1 MPLAQIQGSFEQG
14 GREFALAVSLDSVGA
29 RTEKKEAPHAFAELY
44 PEYEHPIHKWTMI
57 IDLSL
62 CIGCGACAVACQA
75 ENNVHVVGKTQCL
88 RGRQLSWLRIQRFA
102 DKGKTV
108 FQPMLCQ
115 HCAHAPCETVCPVYA
130 SVHNSEGLNLQIYN
144 RCVGTRY
151 CANNCPYKVRRFNWF
166 TYKYRPPLERQF
178 NPFVSIRTRG
188 IMEKCTFC
196 IQRIREHAEIAKDE
210 GRPLRDGEI
219 VPACAQ
225 SCPTKAIQFGDLRDP
240 ESRVA
245 NQYNDPRGYVVLEH
259 LNTRPSI
266 IYLKKVVRRDVL
278 SNNNTGAER

>member
-1 MPLAQIQGSFEQG
+1 
-14 GREFALAVSLDSVGA
+14 
-29 RTEKKEAPHAFAELY
+29 
-44 PEYEHPIHKWTMI
+44 MI

-75 ENNVHVVGKTQCL
+75 ENNVSVVGKTQCL

-115 HCAHAPCETVCPVYA
+115 HCAHSPCETVCPVYA
-130 SVHNSEGLNLQIYN
+130 SVHNSEGLNVQVYN

-166 TYKYRPPLERQF
+166 TYKYPPPLEKQF
-178 NPFVSIRTRG
+178 NPFVSLRTRG

-196 IQRIREHAEIAKDE
+196 IQRIREHAEIAKDD

-225 SCPTKAIQFGDLRDP
+225 SCPTRAIRFGDLRNPD
-240 ESRVA
+240 SQVA
-245 NQYNDPRGYVVLEH
+245 KQYNDPRGYVVLEH

-266 IYLKKVVRRDVL
+266 LYLKRVVHRDIL
-278 SNNNTGAER
+278 SNDNTGAK